1 MEFQNPGTGDKIA
14 LNSVKWFLDYF
25 AHFLSDQACIYM
37 CFGGIYLT
45 SSVID
50 AFSFMFENEDFKKT
64 FLDTFINSR
73 GKGMSNYIKKV
84 PLNLIKAEGDLA
96 SRGCILYAVQNGM
109 LD

>member
-1 MEFQNPGTGDKIA
+1 
-14 LNSVKWFLDYF
+14 
-25 AHFLSDQACIYM
+25 M

-45 SSVID
+45 SSVIE
-50 AFSFMFENEDFKKT
+50 AFSFMFEDEDYKKV
-64 FLDTFINSR
+64 FLDAFINSR

-84 PLNLIKAEGDLA
+84 PLNLIRAEGDLA